1 MGKDTKSDESH
12 PDLERVEQ
20 LAELFDED
28 HLEFEEALLDIKQR
42 LESLSTTVKRLSR
55 RIDDLVAEI
64 DDSRQV
70 QTGMDAKIDQLR
82 VSVAELMHRLS
93 SESTSQ

>member
-1 MGKDTKSDESH
+1 MGKDAKSNESH
-12 PDLERVEQ
+12 HDLERVEQ

-42 LESLSTTVKRLSR
+42 LESLSTTVKHISR
-55 RIDDLVAEI
+55 RIDDLASEI

-82 VSVAELMHRLS
+82 VLVAELMQRVQTTGD
-93 SESTSQ
+93 E

>member
-1 MGKDTKSDESH
+1 MGKDAKSNEPH

-42 LESLSTTVKRLSR
+42 LESLSTTVKHISR
-55 RIDDLVAEI
+55 RIDDLAAEI

-82 VSVAELMHRLS
+82 VSMAELMQRVQTTGG
-93 SESTSQ
+93 E